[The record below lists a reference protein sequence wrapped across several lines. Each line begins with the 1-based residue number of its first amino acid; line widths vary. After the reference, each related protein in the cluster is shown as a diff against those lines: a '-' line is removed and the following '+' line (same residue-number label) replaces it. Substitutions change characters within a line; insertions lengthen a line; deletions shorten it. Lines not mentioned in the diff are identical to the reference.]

1 MVELVL
7 ATRNEHKIRELK
19 SLLSDLPLA
28 LLSLKDL
35 PGFPEVSEDGDNYQD
50 NAVRKAVEIARWSG
64 RMALADDSGLEV
76 DYLGGAPG
84 VRSARF
90 AGEGATSAAKNAL
103 ILKLLKDLPIEKRTA
118 RFCCVVAVATPR
130 GDVEIASGVC
140 HGYISSRPRGE
151 EGFGYDPIFVVPA
164 YQMTLAELRP
174 EVKNRLSHRA
184 LAVGKAKDVL
194 RRYVSS

>member
-1 MVELVL
+1 M

-64 RMALADDSGLEV
+64 RIALADDSGLEV
-76 DYLGGAPG
+76 GYLDGAPG

-90 AGEGATSAAKNAL
+90 AGEGATSAEKNAL

-118 RFCCVVAVATPR
+118 RFCCVVAVATHQ
-130 GDVEIASGVC
+130 GDVETVSGVC
-140 HGYISSRPRGE
+140 HGYINSRPKGE
-151 EGFGYDPIFVVPA
+151 GGFGYDPIFVVPA
-164 YQMTLAELRP
+164 YGMTLAELGP

-184 LAVGKAKDVL
+184 LAIGKAKDVL
-194 RRYVSS
+194 RRYLQS